1 MTEPQSDHQGQPLSE
16 PAPSHPD
23 SPRRSGYPDWSTR
36 RPRPVHR
43 PGRRVGAVV
52 IVAALFGGGTGLY
65 LLLHDH
71 DNGTGAGTG
80 GAAQAAHAFIRAYNA
95 KDEAGLAELT
105 CAEVKEANKRAEE
118 NLEPELRALAEKMK
132 EVQKNA
138 KAEAK
143 VTSVIESD
151 TEAEVSLHI
160 ALELAGQRNE
170 QDTTLRFTN
179 TGGTWTMCDPEMG
192 AADG

>member
-1 MTEPQSDHQGQPLSE
+1 MTEPRTE

-23 SPRRSGYPDWSTR
+23 CPPRSGYPDWPTR
-36 RPRPVHR
+36 RPSPR

-52 IVAALFGGGTGLY
+52 IAAALFGGGTGLY
-65 LLLHDH
+65 LLLHD
-71 DNGTGAGTG
+71 DTPVGTGTG
-80 GAAQAAHAFIRAYNA
+80 GAAQAAHAYVKAYNA

-105 CAEVKEANKRAEE
+105 CAEVKDANKRAEE
-118 NLEPELRALAEKMK
+118 GLGPELRALAEKMK

-138 KAEAK
+138 RAEAT

-151 TEAEVSLHI
+151 TEAEVGLHI
-160 ALELAGQRNE
+160 ELELAGQRNE

-179 TGGTWTMCDPEMG
+179 TGGTWTMCDPAM
-192 AADG
+192 AADDE